1 VTILIAFPIF
11 LILLGLQ
18 IGVVSQLTLL
28 NGAADLILLT
38 VVAWGLQERAKS
50 AWVWA
55 VIAGLMVSFVSGL
68 PYMAPLI
75 AYLAAT
81 AIARLLQQRIW
92 QTPIL
97 AMFIATLAA
106 TLFQSI
112 LSLIVLQLSDVS
124 INLQVAF
131 AQVVVPSAFLNLLL
145 SLPMYIIVNDLVKLV
160 YPSEGDI

>member
-1 VTILIAFPIF
+1 MTILIAFPIF

-145 SLPMYIIVNDLVKLV
+145 SLPMYIIVNDLVKLI

>member
-145 SLPMYIIVNDLVKLV
+145 SLPMYIIVNDLVKLI

>member
-1 VTILIAFPIF
+1 
-11 LILLGLQ
+11 
-18 IGVVSQLTLL
+18 
-28 NGAADLILLT
+28 LLT

-145 SLPMYIIVNDLVKLV
+145 SLPMYIIVNDLVKLI

>member
-124 INLQVAF
+124 INLQVALT
-131 AQVVVPSAFLNLLL
+131 QVVVPSAFLNLLL
-145 SLPMYIIVNDLVKLV
+145 SLPMYILINDLVKVV
-160 YPSEGDI
+160 YPSEGDL